1 MVKDQTSSK
10 DKSLDREPSS
20 TLSGDH
26 HLGNL
31 EKAKSDDDPQ
41 QLPVISNNEQDATSM
56 TKTDSEHISSPD
68 MKRFDGEDP
77 YWTEGF
83 KNPGWLSTAT
93 VFLVTFSTV
102 GFLFCWGTFQQYY
115 LQHVYQGQTDSFR
128 IAFVG
133 TIGYAAVTGTGPIM
147 SLVIRRI
154 GYRRTMLI
162 GNVLCPLGLFLASA
176 ATQLWQV

>member
-1 MVKDQTSSK
+1 MTKNQTNSK
-10 DKSLDREPSS
+10 GESIEQEPS
-20 TLSGDH
+20 TLSED
-26 HLGNL
+26 LGNN
-31 EKAKSDDDPQ
+31 EAKSNDPQ
-41 QLPVISNNEQDATSM
+41 QSPAALPA
-56 TKTDSEHISSPD
+56 ISSNQDTASIRTGTDPDHTSFD

-77 YWTEGF
+77 YWTEGL

-115 LQHVYQGQTDSFR
+115 LDHVYQGQTDSFR

-133 TIGYAAVTGTGPIM
+133 TIGYALTTGTGPPM

-154 GYRRTMLI
+154 GYRRTMMI
-162 GNVLCPLGLFLASA
+162 GNVICPLGLFLASA
-176 ATQLWQV
+176 TTQLWQV